1 MWSKFRIEI
10 NMRVFITVVLDFNPI
25 YIYRQLL
32 LHNHRLL
39 KANSSRFY
47 YSLLARG
54 NIAQPII
61 SLRAKEFYITVPK
74 NVVYSRQ
81 RSQSSEFRFLSRVE
95 CRGSNVEGEGKKSRV
110 IKFGSK
116 FAGKITCLML

>member
-74 NVVYSRQ
+74 
-81 RSQSSEFRFLSRVE
+81 
-95 CRGSNVEGEGKKSRV
+95 
-110 IKFGSK
+110 
-116 FAGKITCLML
+116 A